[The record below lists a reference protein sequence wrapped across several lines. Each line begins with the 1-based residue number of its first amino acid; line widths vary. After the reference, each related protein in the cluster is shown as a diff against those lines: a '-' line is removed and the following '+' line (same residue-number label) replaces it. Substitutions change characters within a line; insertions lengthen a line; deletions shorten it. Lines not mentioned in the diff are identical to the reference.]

1 MSTAALPAF
10 PAGTSRY
17 TEAMAKCL
25 GQIAGPP
32 DRPTVHMLVNLV
44 QGRMLEYIADRICRE
59 YDIRDEQ
66 SKFQMITAL
75 LGIFSDEF
83 FAVFRSKIESVPALA
98 VEIARR
104 IVRKESHP
112 MALRGPSRTRQP
124 ADRLYPA
131 LFRKYFEY
139 RNLGSLLEMVESDVE
154 IQKIVLLSQVRQTGG
169 KELPGYR
176 KLADILAEDH
186 EGFGTTFFMD
196 YIKQHAVSGLLHLIE
211 SGGWERE
218 VQAVR
223 QRMASLRGE

>member
-1 MSTAALPAF
+1 MSTAALPAL
-10 PAGTSRY
+10 PSGTSRY

-25 GQIAGPP
+25 GQLAGPP

-44 QGRMLEYIADRICRE
+44 QGRMLEYLADRICRE

-83 FAVFRSKIESVPALA
+83 FALFRSKIDFTPALA

-112 MALRGPSRTRQP
+112 TQLRGPSRTRQP

-154 IQKIVLLSQVRQTGG
+154 IQKIILLSQVRLAGG
-169 KELPGYR
+169 KDLTGYR
-176 KLADILAEDH
+176 KLAEILAEDH

-196 YIKQHAVSGLLHLIE
+196 FIKQHAVAELLRLIE

-223 QRMASLRGE
+223 QRMASLRGD